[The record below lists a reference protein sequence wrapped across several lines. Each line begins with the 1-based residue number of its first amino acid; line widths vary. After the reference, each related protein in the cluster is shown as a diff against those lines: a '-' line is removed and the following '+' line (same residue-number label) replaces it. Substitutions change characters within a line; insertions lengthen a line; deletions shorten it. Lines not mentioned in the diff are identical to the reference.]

1 MDNWFELKVQIIWK
15 KTRGGFEQN
24 IWITITGAENQ
35 WKKEGSLE
43 KLNRLLIVASYHC
56 FNILMIFTLTSWVL
70 WMPLKWLSNSPIP
83 KWGQMNWH
91 CTLFGY
97 EYLIVQINLNMVLKL
112 LLELVV
118 LQYSWKNKN
127 MNNISW
133 AVRMKVY
140 FDSINYSLSIDI
152 SFAWRHQINS
162 F

>member
-1 MDNWFELKVQIIWK
+1 
-15 KTRGGFEQN
+15 
-24 IWITITGAENQ
+24 
-35 WKKEGSLE
+35 
-43 KLNRLLIVASYHC
+43 
-56 FNILMIFTLTSWVL
+56 
-70 WMPLKWLSNSPIP
+70 
-83 KWGQMNWH
+83 MNWH

-118 LQYSWKNKN
+118 LQDSWKNKN
-127 MNNISW
+127 MNNIPW